1 MTATTQRFLVRDSL
15 AVVSLTAITAV
26 LFAVTLFL
34 FRSFEAHRASLAKYW
49 AHQGLAALQTNQP
62 ANAVTAYRTALSY
75 APGERNDELML
86 AEALGEAG
94 RIDES
99 FNYFTGLWE
108 SRPGDGLINLE
119 MARLATKQLN
129 TQDAI
134 NFYLAAIDGTWEGD
148 AIERRRATR
157 LELARYLIQQR
168 ELVQARTQ
176 LLIAGGNAPNIPDL
190 DITLGGLLEE
200 ANDPSDALTYY
211 QKAVH
216 DRPRDADALAAAGRV
231 AYALGKYPQAR
242 NWLERAVREHPDNG
256 KNSALL
262 AQSER
267 ILQLVPAENLPVRER
282 VNRILAAR
290 AIAKLRMSGCAA
302 APKDLTARWAG
313 ADATANAS
321 ALLTDPDRQKAALQL
336 IYDTEIAASQHCG
349 APTGDDALLLLLAR
363 SFAQTEETS
372 HQ

>member
-15 AVVSLTAITAV
+15 AVASLIAITVV

-49 AHQGLAALQTNQP
+49 ANQGLAALRANQAP
-62 ANAVTAYRTALSY
+62 KAVAAYRTALAY
-75 APGERNDELML
+75 APGERNDEFML

-99 FNYFTGLWE
+99 FNYFTGLWQ

-119 MARLATKQLN
+119 MARLAAKQAN

-134 NFYLAAIDGTWEGD
+134 NFYRAAIDGTWEVD
-148 AIERRRATR
+148 AIDRRRTAR
-157 LELARYLIQQR
+157 LELARYLIQRR
-168 ELVQARTQ
+168 ELVQAKTE
-176 LLIAGGNAPNIPDL
+176 LLIAGGNAPDIPEL
-190 DITLGGLLEE
+190 DVTLGGLLEQ
-200 ANDPSDALTYY
+200 ANDPADALTYY
-211 QKAVH
+211 QKAVR

-231 AYALGKYPQAR
+231 AYNLGKYSQAR
-242 NWLERAVREHPDNG
+242 GWLGRAVQEHPDNG
-256 KNSALL
+256 KLAALL

-267 ILQLVPAENLPVRER
+267 ILQLVPGENLRVRER

-290 AIAKLRMSGCAA
+290 TIAKQRMSGCPAVTG
-302 APKDLTARWAG
+302 DLTARWAG
-313 ADATANAS
+313 PDATASAS
-321 ALLTDPDRQKAALQL
+321 ALLNDPDRQKAVLQL
-336 IYDTEIAASQHCG
+336 AYDTEIAASQRCG

-363 SFAQTEETS
+363 SSRRTEETN